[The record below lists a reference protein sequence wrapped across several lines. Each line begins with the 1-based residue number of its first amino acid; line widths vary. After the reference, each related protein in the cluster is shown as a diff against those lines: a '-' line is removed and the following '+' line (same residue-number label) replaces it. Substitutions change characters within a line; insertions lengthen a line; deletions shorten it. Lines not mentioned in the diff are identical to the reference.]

1 MDRLLLVLFSPLIF
15 WQAKKLRKTATR
27 LSEPAGER
35 QGIRG
40 DGDELSL
47 FIIGDSAAA
56 GVGVTTQDQALSGQ
70 LVKQLASKYK
80 VRWKLHAKNG
90 ANTSNTIDSLVK
102 LAEKTIATDGI
113 EYTARKSEETGSN
126 QFDVALISLGVNDVT
141 SFISKR
147 TWKVQLEHLVNLLKD
162 RFGCK
167 HIIFSALPPMGSF
180 PLLPQPLRAVM
191 GFRAR
196 MFNTVM
202 EKYCE
207 QLNISN
213 SISYLDFAKTK
224 KLNLE
229 DIASDGFHPSKST
242 YGYWAERAAQIII
255 EKSC

>member
-15 WQAKKLRKTATR
+15 WQAQKLRKTATR
-27 LSEPAGER
+27 LPEPAGDR

-70 LVKQLASKYK
+70 LVKQLASSYK
-80 VRWKLHAKNG
+80 VRWKLYAKNG

-102 LAEKTIATDGI
+102 LADKTSQATDGI
-113 EYTARKSEETGSN
+113 ESTDRQGAVIGSN

-147 TWKVQLEHLVNLLKD
+147 TWKVQLENLVNLLKD

-180 PLLPQPLRAVM
+180 PLLPQPLRALM

-196 MFNTVM
+196 MFNAVM

-207 QLNISN
+207 QLN
-213 SISYLDFAKTK
+213 ISYLDFAKTK

-229 DIASDGFHPSKST
+229 DVASDGFHPSKST
-242 YGYWAERAAQIII
+242 YGYWAEQAAQIIV
-255 EKSC
+255 ENSSKY